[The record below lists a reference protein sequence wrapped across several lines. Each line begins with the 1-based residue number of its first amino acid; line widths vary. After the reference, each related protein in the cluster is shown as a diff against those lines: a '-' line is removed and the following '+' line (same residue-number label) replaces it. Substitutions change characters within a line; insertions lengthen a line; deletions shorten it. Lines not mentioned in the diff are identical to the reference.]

1 MKKNFLTL
9 AKILSYFDLQWE
21 IVWKNPKKWGMMFI
35 GSFTYSIDSK
45 GRVSIPAKLRKYVKP
60 EANDTF
66 VMTRGVEKCIV
77 VYPLDQ
83 WKELMDTKLANLN
96 EFNKKEAMFIRAFLQ
111 RASEDTLDSQSRLLI
126 PQNLIEYAGIEKE
139 VFILGAI
146 KKIEIWNP
154 VIYDNYLNSQP
165 ESFEEIAE
173 EVMKL

>member
-1 MKKNFLTL
+1 
-9 AKILSYFDLQWE
+9 
-21 IVWKNPKKWGMMFI
+21 MFI
-35 GSFTYSIDSK
+35 GSFTYSIDAK

-66 VMTRGVEKCIV
+66 VMTRGVEQCIV

-83 WKELMDTKLANLN
+83 WKELVDQKLSTLN
-96 EFNKKEAMFIRAFLQ
+96 EFDRKEAMFLRSFLQ
-111 RASEDTLDSQSRLLI
+111 RASEDTLDSQSRLLV

-154 VIYDNYLNSQP
+154 AVYEKYLSSQP
-165 ESFEEIAE
+165 ETFEEIAQ
-173 EVMKL
+173 EVMKP

>member
-1 MKKNFLTL
+1 
-9 AKILSYFDLQWE
+9 
-21 IVWKNPKKWGMMFI
+21 MFI

-45 GRVSIPAKLRKYVKP
+45 SRVSIPAKLRKYVKP

-66 VMTRGVEKCIV
+66 VMTRGVEQCIV

-83 WKELMDTKLANLN
+83 WKELVDNKLANLN
-96 EFNKKEAMFIRAFLQ
+96 EFDRKEAMFLRTFLQ
-111 RASEDTLDSQSRLLI
+111 RASEDSLDSQSRLLI

-154 VIYDNYLNSQP
+154 AIYEKYLAAQP
-165 ESFEEIAE
+165 ESFEQIAQ
-173 EVMKL
+173 EVMKPQG

>member
-1 MKKNFLTL
+1 
-9 AKILSYFDLQWE
+9 
-21 IVWKNPKKWGMMFI
+21 MFI

-66 VMTRGVEKCIV
+66 VMTRGVEQCIV

-83 WKELMDTKLANLN
+83 WKELVDQKLATLN
-96 EFNKKEAMFIRAFLQ
+96 EFDRKEAMFLRAFLQ
-111 RASEDTLDSQSRLLI
+111 RASEDTLDSQSRLLV

-154 VIYDNYLNSQP
+154 AVYEKYLSSQP
-165 ESFEEIAE
+165 ETFEEIAQ
-173 EVMKL
+173 EVMKP

>member
-1 MKKNFLTL
+1 
-9 AKILSYFDLQWE
+9 
-21 IVWKNPKKWGMMFI
+21 MFI
-35 GSFTYSIDSK
+35 GSFTYSIDAK

-66 VMTRGVEKCIV
+66 IMTRGVEQCIV

-83 WKELMDTKLANLN
+83 WKDLVENKLSNLN
-96 EFNKKEAMFIRAFLQ
+96 EFDRKEAMFLRSFLQ
-111 RASEDTLDSQSRLLI
+111 RAAEDTLDSQSRLLV

-154 VIYDNYLNSQP
+154 VIYDNYLKAQP
-165 ESFEEIAE
+165 ESFEQIAQ
-173 EVMKL
+173 EVMRP

>member
-1 MKKNFLTL
+1 MLINF
-9 AKILSYFDLQWE
+9 SYFCLQWVK
-21 IVWKNPKKWGMMFI
+21 VWKNPKQWGKMFI

-66 VMTRGVEKCIV
+66 VMTRGVEQCIV
-77 VYPLDQ
+77 IYPLDQ
-83 WKELMDTKLANLN
+83 WKELVDQKLATLN
-96 EFNKKEAMFIRAFLQ
+96 EFDRKEAMFLRAFLQ
-111 RASEDTLDSQSRLLI
+111 RASEDTLDSQSRLLV

-154 VIYDNYLNSQP
+154 AVYEKYLSSQP
-165 ESFEEIAE
+165 ETFEEIAQ
-173 EVMKL
+173 EVMKP

>member
-1 MKKNFLTL
+1 
-9 AKILSYFDLQWE
+9 
-21 IVWKNPKKWGMMFI
+21 MFI

-45 GRVSIPAKLRKYVKP
+45 SRVSIPAKLRKYVKP

-66 VMTRGVEKCIV
+66 VMTRGVEQCIV

-83 WKELMDTKLANLN
+83 WKELVDQKLSNLN
-96 EFNKKEAMFIRAFLQ
+96 EFDRKEAMFLRAFLQ

-154 VIYDNYLNSQP
+154 AIYEKYLASQP
-165 ESFEEIAE
+165 ESFEEIAQ
-173 EVMKL
+173 EVMKP